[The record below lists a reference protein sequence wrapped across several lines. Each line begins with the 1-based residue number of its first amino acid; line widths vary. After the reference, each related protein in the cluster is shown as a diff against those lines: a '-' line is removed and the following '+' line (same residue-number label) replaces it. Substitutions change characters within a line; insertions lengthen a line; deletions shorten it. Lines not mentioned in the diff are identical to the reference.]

1 MELRDLNAFLVL
13 AEELNFRKAAARLH
27 LTQPPLTR
35 LVQRLEQELGV
46 KLFERSTTRVELTQS
61 GTTLYQGAKD
71 LIDQA
76 EQLKQRVSQSA
87 NSGEGTLRVGFC
99 GSAFH
104 SILASALSAFRYHH
118 PEIHILTE
126 EISSQEQL
134 RQLQIGKLEVAFV
147 EGRINL
153 NGVLTELIHQEDFGI
168 LVPKTHRLGNKKLIP
183 FADLRNE
190 TFIFQPR
197 RENPQF
203 YDSFLALLRNGG
215 VEPKLLH
222 KKPNQQCPVLVSS
235 GAGILLTTRTLSKFA
250 TEDLRFIAIL
260 PPCPKFQISSVWR
273 DGPQSPQLKLFLKF
287 ITTANYS
294 NVSELFHFIE
304 RH

>member
-35 LVQRLEQELGV
+35 LVQRLEKELGV
-46 KLFERSTTRVELTQS
+46 KLLERSTTKVELTQS
-61 GTTLYQGAKD
+61 GITLYQGAKN

-76 EQLKQRVSQSA
+76 EQLKQQVSQSI
-87 NSGEGTLRVGFC
+87 NSGEGTLRVGFSS
-99 GSAFH
+99 SAFH
-104 SILASALSAFRYHH
+104 SILASALSAFRYLH
-118 PEIHILTE
+118 PEIHILTQE
-126 EISSQEQL
+126 TSGQEQL

-153 NGVLTELIHQEDFGI
+153 DGVLAQLIYQEDFGI
-168 LVPKTHRLGNKKLIP
+168 LVPKTHRLGDKKLIR
-183 FADLRNE
+183 FADLCNE

-203 YDSFLALLRNGG
+203 YDSFLALLRDGG
-215 VEPKLLH
+215 IEAQLLH

-250 TEDLRFIAIL
+250 TEDLQFIPIL
-260 PPCPKFQISSVWR
+260 QPCPQFQISAVWR
-273 DGPQSPQLKLFLKF
+273 DGTQSPQLQLFLKF
-287 ITTANYS
+287 ITTVN
-294 NVSELFHFIE
+294 N
-304 RH
+304 